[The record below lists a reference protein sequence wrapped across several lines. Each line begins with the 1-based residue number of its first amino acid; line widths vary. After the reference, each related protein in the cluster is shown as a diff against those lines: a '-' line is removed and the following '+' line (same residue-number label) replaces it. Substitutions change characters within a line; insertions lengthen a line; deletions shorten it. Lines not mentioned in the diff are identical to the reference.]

1 MAQHKV
7 ELNTLIPLA
16 HQVRYKLNLNYV
28 AGVKHDIDKLLT
40 SWLIQPIEEVTWLSP
55 IVVVPKRNGKLKIYV
70 DFKKLNKVTKKDPYP
85 LPLYDEVLN
94 IKIGY

>member
-1 MAQHKV
+1 
-7 ELNTLIPLA
+7 
-16 HQVRYKLNLNYV
+16 
-28 AGVKHDIDKLLT
+28 
-40 SWLIQPIEEVTWLSP
+40 
-55 IVVVPKRNGKLKIYV
+55 VVVPKRNGKLKIYV